1 LVEKLVLETSQCEFE
16 SHLRHF
22 IYYVNIGNKY
32 MSIEEVLVHARDV
45 LKLDA
50 YLLEFLEQDLYEN
63 DELYKSLVD

>member
-1 LVEKLVLETSQCEFE
+1 
-16 SHLRHF
+16 
-22 IYYVNIGNKY
+22 